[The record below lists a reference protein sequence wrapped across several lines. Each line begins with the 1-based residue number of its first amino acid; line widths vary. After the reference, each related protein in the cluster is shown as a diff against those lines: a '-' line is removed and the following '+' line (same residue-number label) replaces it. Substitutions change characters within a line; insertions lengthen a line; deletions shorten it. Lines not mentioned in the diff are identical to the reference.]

1 MGIISSPDRAALEH
15 GDLEDLL
22 PPSSS
27 AANGNGTRRGANGAL
42 PPLPTK
48 SPSSLSSPLDLL
60 TDVGYRI
67 CSAVS
72 YVYAYVAYSY
82 VHRRTELVLGCIL
95 LGCTVLAASGSL
107 SSSRGGS
114 GSGRRGYHDPAI
126 VHDWSTASSALDLK
140 LGGIDHWCLRGGD
153 DACRCEDPTVPSARS
168 EAKAWGSAHGRNKRA
183 VGKAIDAIRDAQQ
196 QAGGGDGGGGNSGG
210 NSGGNGAPWS
220 SGLYEDSVGEDDG
233 LAWFEDGYVDDWGGG
248 EYYGQDHGGRDLSAA
263 ATQLDV
269 VFLGDSITEQR
280 TGKFFGKD
288 VDQFKSNAKVFRK
301 NYSRESGAR
310 YEGLAL
316 GIAGDTAPNLLWRIM
331 HGEMPDDLNPRIWWI
346 TIGTNDLGATQC
358 SEEVT
363 LLGIL
368 RVVEEILNR
377 KPNSQ
382 IVINSILP
390 MSQEKSGILE
400 ITGRKGKGR
409 KKKGSATTVF
419 WPSVK
424 AVNKQLQKFA
434 DKHKSVKFF
443 DATDIFTEQVGNRL
457 VIDHKLMEDGV
468 HPTAAG
474 YKAWDKAIIKRIDTI
489 ESKDDDKR
497 ARAAD
502 DAAAAAQKQQADM
515 DQAAAGD
522 ITDDNFDSYDQF
534 EGGYDYDDVI
544 MDDLYYAAQYDEG
557 DDDWLYAGQD
567 TDDWR

>member
-1 MGIISSPDRAALEH
+1 MPLSSPDRAALEH

-22 PPSSS
+22 PPSAAS
-27 AANGNGTRRGANGAL
+27 ANGNRNGRANGGA
-42 PPLPTK
+42 PQPTK
-48 SPSSLSSPLDLL
+48 PIITSPLDLL
-60 TDVGYRI
+60 TDAGYRI

-72 YVYAYVAYSY
+72 YVYAYAAYSY
-82 VHRRTELVLGCIL
+82 HHRRTEFVLGCIL
-95 LGCTVLAASGSL
+95 LGCTLLAVSGSL
-107 SSSRGGS
+107 SSSSGGGRGPGH
-114 GSGRRGYHDPAI
+114 GGYHNPAI
-126 VHDWSTASSALDLK
+126 LHDWSAVSSALDLK
-140 LGGIDHWCLRGGD
+140 LGNIDHWCLRGGD
-153 DACRCEDPTVPSARS
+153 DACRCEDPLIPSARS
-168 EAKAWGSAHGRNKRA
+168 EAKAWGSAHGRNKKA
-183 VGKAIDAIRDAQQ
+183 VGEAIAAIRSAQV
-196 QAGGGDGGGGNSGG
+196 QAGGGGGGGGG
-210 NSGGNGAPWS
+210 GAPWS
-220 SGLYEDSVGEDDG
+220 SGLYSNEVGDDDG
-233 LAWFEDGYVDDWGGG
+233 LAWFEDGYQDDWATGYGGG
-248 EYYGQDHGGRDLSAA
+248 DDYDPLGRDLSSD

-280 TGKFFGKD
+280 IGKFFGKD
-288 VDQFKSNAKVFRK
+288 MEKFKSNAKVFRK
-301 NYSRESGAR
+301 NYSREAGAK

-377 KPNSQ
+377 KPAAQ
-382 IVINSILP
+382 IVINSVLP

-400 ITGRKGKGR
+400 ITGRKGRGR

-457 VIDHKLMEDGV
+457 VIDHTLMEDGV
-468 HPTAAG
+468 HPTPAG
-474 YKAWDKAIIKRIDTI
+474 YKAWDKEIIKRIDTI
-489 ESKDDDKR
+489 ESKDDGNK
-497 ARAAD
+497 AAAEAKAAA

-522 ITDDNFDSYDQF
+522 ITDDNYDSYDAF
-534 EGGYDYDDVI
+534 SGGYTYDDVV

>member
-27 AANGNGTRRGANGAL
+27 AANGNGSSNGAL

-48 SPSSLSSPLDLL
+48 TPSISSPLDLL

-72 YVYAYVAYSY
+72 YVYAYIVYSY
-82 VHRRTELVLGCIL
+82 FHRRTEFVLGCIL

-107 SSSRGGS
+107 SSSPGS
-114 GSGRRGYHDPAI
+114 GSRRHGGRGGYHDPAI
-126 VHDWSTASSALDLK
+126 LHDWSAASSILDLK

-168 EAKAWGSAHGRNKRA
+168 EAKNWGSAHGRNKRA
-183 VGKAIDAIRDAQQ
+183 VVKMIDAIREAQQ
-196 QAGGGDGGGGNSGG
+196 QAGGDNGGS
-210 NSGGNGAPWS
+210 GAPWS
-220 SGLYEDSVGEDDG
+220 SGLYDNSVGEDDG
-233 LAWFEDGYVDDWGGG
+233 LAWFEDGYVDDWGAG
-248 EYYGQDHGGRDLSAA
+248 EYYGHDYGNGGGRDLTA

-301 NYSRESGAR
+301 NYSREAGAR

-390 MSQEKSGILE
+390 MSKEKSGILE
-400 ITGRKGKGR
+400 ITGRKGRGR
-409 KKKGSATTVF
+409 KKKDSATVF

-457 VIDHKLMEDGV
+457 VINHKLMEDGV

-474 YKAWDKAIIKRIDTI
+474 YKAWDKEIIKRIDTI
-489 ESKDDDKR
+489 EAKDDDKK
-497 ARAAD
+497 AQAAD

-534 EGGYDYDDVI
+534 EGEGGYAYDDVI

>member
-22 PPSSS
+22 PPSS
-27 AANGNGTRRGANGAL
+27 AANGNGTQRGANGAL

-48 SPSSLSSPLDLL
+48 SPSSISSPLDLL

-72 YVYAYVAYSY
+72 YVYAYIVYSY
-82 VHRRTELVLGCIL
+82 FHRRTEFVLGCIL

-107 SSSRGGS
+107 SSSPGS
-114 GSGRRGYHDPAI
+114 GSRRHGGRGGYHDPAI
-126 VHDWSTASSALDLK
+126 LHDWSAASSILDLK

-168 EAKAWGSAHGRNKRA
+168 EAKNWGSAHGRNKRA
-183 VGKAIDAIRDAQQ
+183 VVKMIDAIREAQQ
-196 QAGGGDGGGGNSGG
+196 QAGGDNGGS
-210 NSGGNGAPWS
+210 GAPWS
-220 SGLYEDSVGEDDG
+220 SGLYDNSVGEDDG
-233 LAWFEDGYVDDWGGG
+233 LAWFEDGYVDDWGAG
-248 EYYGQDHGGRDLSAA
+248 EYYGHDYGNGGGRDLTA

-301 NYSRESGAR
+301 NYSREAGAR

-390 MSQEKSGILE
+390 MSKEKSGILE
-400 ITGRKGKGR
+400 ITGRKGRGR
-409 KKKGSATTVF
+409 KKKDSATVF

-457 VIDHKLMEDGV
+457 VINHKLMEDGV

-474 YKAWDKAIIKRIDTI
+474 YKAWDKEIIKRIDTI
-489 ESKDDDKR
+489 EAKDDDKK
-497 ARAAD
+497 AQAAD

-534 EGGYDYDDVI
+534 EGEGGYAYDDVI